1 MATWNPGES
10 KREGWRRPRRAGGD
24 LWARGMAL
32 AVLGLAWLGPVPPL
46 WAADADVVLNEVLAN
61 EPGGSTS
68 REWVEL
74 YNAGSEPVDLG
85 GWLFI
90 DGTAPDTTVLPEGTE
105 IDPFGYVLVCRDTT
119 SFLDFWVERPL
130 WGGLVEADM
139 SLANGGDSVSVVDES
154 GAVRGFRW
162 TFDAGDSLSFQKLD
176 PLGGD
181 GAENW
186 AASTNP
192 LRNDP
197 GAVNHSARFAVD
209 GRIAAASVRAVPGFP
224 GEGDSVRVEAA
235 VLNEGSEPLAGGSLV
250 FFWDEDGNGIQNPG
264 EAFGSVVVP
273 TLAPSDT
280 FGAIEIWVAG
290 EAGEHAVGAALDLA
304 GDEEVADNWALV
316 GIQVGG
322 LGDAPEVSD
331 THWTPEEPTS
341 LDSVVVMADVLAM
354 ELASAVTLYWAVD
367 SGQEQALS
375 MAMVSGDVGEGTWRG
390 VVPPQPAGAR
400 VDLHVEAED
409 LVGQTGRDPGVG
421 DYAYLVAEPPAGARI
436 RLSELMANAP
446 APEGQLEYVELVNL
460 DDTPG
465 SLEGWTYE
473 DGGALQRFP
482 SGAVIPANGYLVMSP
497 DTAAFRAFVDY
508 DLPPGVS
515 LVEMSISLSNAADS
529 VTVRE
534 PGEQIAG
541 AFGWSQ
547 DSGDTRPWEK
557 IVLGAGDGIGNWA
570 AGQPLGTPGRGNSVT
585 PLEVDGAVPASLVR
599 LDPGSPL
606 PGDPVEVTARV
617 VNEGREVLPA
627 GSLSFAIDGGPPF
640 ADESTGPVAVGD
652 TLEIGARWDSAE
664 EGVHVLS
671 VELQVDG
678 DENSANDLAE
688 LSVAVGESEVIL
700 SEVMAN
706 APAPEGDLEFV
717 ELANPGDTDALLEGW
732 TLDGGSTPQPFPPA
746 TVVPAGGFLV
756 VSSDTLAF
764 RAFADYG
771 DVSGTPLVQM
781 GLALSNASDAVTLA
795 DPEGDLWAT
804 FAWESDAGA
813 DRSWEKIDP
822 GQGDGAENWA
832 PSQVFGSP
840 GRRNTSTLYS
850 RDAAVL
856 ADLIAIQPPVPRPG
870 DDVEIMAWVS
880 NAGRDLLDSLT
891 VEFSVDGDVIE
902 TGAPQD
908 LAPGDT
914 LSVQATWPDA
924 STGSHWLGVEVFA
937 AGDEN
942 PENDRV
948 TFELQ
953 VRDAALVITEV
964 MANPAGGET
973 ELPGGKGDEYIEIVN
988 LSDESIDMAGW
999 SISDGDGLDMLVAW
1013 DPGVHGGL
1021 EAQDVQIE
1029 TTEVPAGGYVLVLDP
1044 DYASPDRGEVPPPY
1058 TIGAGAVILTVE
1070 DSDLG
1075 GGGGLS
1081 AADPLTL
1088 YDGGGT
1094 TRAHVVDTYGT
1105 PLDVDDPLGR
1115 DDDELDELPRDPGDG
1130 YSMERVDP
1138 AQIDQE
1144 SNWVVGPQGGTPGR
1158 RNTSTLYSRDA
1169 AVLADLIAIQPPVP
1183 RPGDDVE
1190 IMAWVSN
1197 AGRDLLDS
1205 LTVEFSVDGD
1215 VIETGAPQDL
1225 APGDTLSVQATWPD
1239 ASTGSHWL
1247 GVEVFAAGDENPE
1260 NDRVTFELQV
1270 RDAALVITEVMA
1282 NPAGGE
1288 TELPGGKGDEY
1299 IEIVNLSDESIDMA
1313 GWSIS
1318 DGDGLD
1324 MLVAWDPGVH
1334 GGLEAQDVQI
1344 ETTEVPA
1351 GGYVLVLDPDYA
1363 SPDRGEVPPPYT
1375 IGAGA
1380 VILTVEDSDLGGGGG
1395 LSAADPLTLY
1405 DGGGTTRA
1413 HVVDTYGTP
1422 LDVDDPLG
1430 RDDDELDELPRD
1442 PGDGYSMERV
1452 DPAQIDQ
1459 ESNWVVGPQGGTPG
1473 RQNAATPY
1481 EFDLA
1486 VSSSDIVV
1494 VTDPVVPGEA
1504 VTVQVTAAN
1513 VGLRGVS
1520 DGRLVV
1526 RVLDTG
1532 DSLGIVGLG
1541 SMAPGETI
1549 VSPFVWD
1556 PYPGGSPVVE
1566 ARLTSAR
1573 DLNPANDVA
1582 TRRFG
1587 FTIVLNEVMSNPEG
1601 AESSVPG
1608 GESDEWVELY
1618 NASADTFDL
1627 AGWMLSDGDG
1637 VDTLVAWGYGQLKD
1651 RDARIGST
1659 LLLPGGYAMV
1669 LDRDYVY
1676 SGASQPYDLAPG
1688 TLVLAVADGN
1698 FASSGLATSEP
1709 LTLYQAGTTERG
1721 NVVSTF
1727 GLPVDSDDPFER
1739 DAGTEGFPF
1748 DPGEGVSFER
1758 LDPLTADGLGGWVRS
1773 VSSSGSTPGS
1783 VNSVTP
1789 VARDLALESLVA
1801 THLGAGAGEDLGI
1814 VAVVASAGTLGVDG
1828 GTLVLYRDAD
1838 LDGAIGVDDEFLG
1851 SQDSLPAFEVG
1862 ERIAFDFEGGLPDG
1876 RHRLLAE
1883 LSPDDRPSNNLLAHD
1898 VSVGQV
1904 DITLVVNEFMNRP
1917 LEEAPEWIELYNA
1930 SPEAVELSGWR
1941 LGDDFERALIAP
1953 WDPVRIPA
1961 GGFVVLTADAD
1972 EMVAAWPL
1980 VSAPILEPES
1990 WESLLNSD
1998 DVISLANSDGFV
2010 VDRVPYDDA
2019 WRGNRESQAGI
2030 SWERVDPM
2038 IDADRESNWWMS
2050 VNAAGATPGAE
2061 NSLSGGFSA
2070 GISLEVAPDPF
2081 SPDGNGFQDIT
2092 AIRYRLPSK
2101 SVLTLRVFDLAG
2113 RPRRT
2118 LVDGQGRADG
2128 VVVWD
2133 GTDDQGRIL
2142 DVGMYVIL
2150 AEARGET
2157 LVKAKRPVV
2166 VARPLR

>member
-856 ADLIAIQPPVPRPG
+856 ADLIAIQPPVPR
-870 DDVEIMAWVS
+870 S
-880 NAGRDLLDSLT
+880 
-891 VEFSVDGDVIE
+891 
-902 TGAPQD
+902 
-908 LAPGDT
+908 
-914 LSVQATWPDA
+914 
-924 STGSHWLGVEVFA
+924 
-937 AGDEN
+937 
-942 PENDRV
+942 
-948 TFELQ
+948 
-953 VRDAALVITEV
+953 
-964 MANPAGGET
+964 
-973 ELPGGKGDEYIEIVN
+973 
-988 LSDESIDMAGW
+988 
-999 SISDGDGLDMLVAW
+999 
-1013 DPGVHGGL
+1013 
-1021 EAQDVQIE
+1021 
-1029 TTEVPAGGYVLVLDP
+1029 
-1044 DYASPDRGEVPPPY
+1044 
-1058 TIGAGAVILTVE
+1058 
-1070 DSDLG
+1070 
-1075 GGGGLS
+1075 
-1081 AADPLTL
+1081 
-1088 YDGGGT
+1088 
-1094 TRAHVVDTYGT
+1094 
-1105 PLDVDDPLGR
+1105 
-1115 DDDELDELPRDPGDG
+1115 
-1130 YSMERVDP
+1130 
-1138 AQIDQE
+1138 
-1144 SNWVVGPQGGTPGR
+1144 
-1158 RNTSTLYSRDA
+1158 
-1169 AVLADLIAIQPPVP
+1169 
-1183 RPGDDVE
+1183 GDDVE